1 MDLLSIKQNEKLLEK
16 YRYFNVEHIDWWDST
31 YDCFKEELKE
41 KGIYVSRMYF
51 SGFWSQ
57 GDGACFEGH
66 LDDAQTFLDTNFKPD
81 EYPTIRK
88 LLHAGGS
95 VKFSSEHSGHYYH
108 ENCTRFHIE
117 VDRFEYVVDASTDF
131 HQQVAESLGIAG
143 SEAYTSTQLTSGGE
157 ASDFNISIGNT
168 NPIPYGFNSD
178 VSVKGSFAG
187 TINPSTP
194 QAKSVSGVPFTLKI
208 KDS

>member
-16 YRYFNVEHIDWWDST
+16 YRYWNVEDIDWWDST

-95 VKFSSEHSGHYYH
+95 VKFSCEHSGHYYH
-108 ENCTRFHIE
+108 ENCTRFYIE
-117 VDRFEYVVDASTDF
+117 ADRFEYVVDASTDF
-131 HQQVAESLGIAG
+131 HQQVAESLDRQLDM
-143 SEAYTSTQLTSGGE
+143 ELTDFERDSTEIFKNFMRKLYRDLEQEYEHLTSDDAVAE
-157 ASDFNISIGNT
+157 AIEANELNDDEG
-168 NPIPYGFNSD
+168 D
-178 VSVKGSFAG
+178 E
-187 TINPSTP
+187 
-194 QAKSVSGVPFTLKI
+194 
-208 KDS
+208 

>member
-16 YRYFNVEHIDWWDST
+16 YRYWNVEDIDWWDST

-41 KGIYVSRMYF
+41 KGIYVYRMYF

-95 VKFSSEHSGHYYH
+95 VKFSCEHSGHYYH
-108 ENCTRFHIE
+108 ENCTRFYIE
-117 VDRFEYVVDASTDF
+117 ADRFEYVVDASTDF
-131 HQQVAESLGIAG
+131 HQQVAESLDRQLDM
-143 SEAYTSTQLTSGGE
+143 ELTDFERDSTEIFKNFMRKLYRDLEQEYEHLTSDDAVAE
-157 ASDFNISIGNT
+157 AIEANELNDDEG
-168 NPIPYGFNSD
+168 D
-178 VSVKGSFAG
+178 E
-187 TINPSTP
+187 
-194 QAKSVSGVPFTLKI
+194 
-208 KDS
+208 